1 MGKVKIQDIAA
12 EASLDNNVLL
22 EKAKELG
29 FSVKAA
35 NSSISEEDAG
45 ILVDYVIYGRLP
57 KGFKKPGETKKL
69 KVIKK
74 KIEIVTEDKATT
86 TEEKTIEPT
95 LENEVAE
102 KVTEEVVTAEP
113 IVDETTKD
121 NAPVEESKETTEEK
135 VVEPKAKKRKGISV
149 TQKSDAKP
157 IGIRKVKKVEEKVE
171 EVVTEPVEEVA
182 KTTEAEPEAKTETTT
197 ETLEKETEVATD
209 VKNETTEETT
219 TEEVVVT
226 KPVVKKRKGISVV
239 QKNDD
244 SSIDVKKADDSEA
257 RPRRRTLSRTGIKIV
272 KKAKP
277 APVRASTKISL
288 GNKNYEPY
296 IPKKKAKKGPA
307 EARDAGKRIDIFNH
321 DSMSSDIDSGFGNEE
336 VVLLDFSDKNI
347 YEDMMRQEQKRKEEM
362 KKRDAANGG
371 PTKGRQ
377 PFRPQQR
384 RSLKRGGKRKKYIK
398 EEAIENVTSV
408 EIPENV
414 RVYEFAE
421 KVNKKVGEVVGVLF
435 ALGMMVTKN
444 DFLSKDEIEIL
455 ADEFEVAVT
464 TVNPL
469 DELDYA
475 DAYDE
480 VEEKDEDLVERPPVI
495 TIMGHVDHGK
505 TSLLDKIREAK
516 VADKEAGGITQHVG
530 AYQVEKNGKKI
541 TFVDTPGHEAFTAMR
556 SRGAQATDIVIIVV
570 AADDGVMPQTREAI
584 SHAKAAN
591 VPLIVAINK
600 MDKEAANPDNVKSQ
614 LAEIDVMA
622 ADWGGEY
629 EFVPVSAHSGL
640 GIDDLLETILLQA
653 EVMELKANPNREA
666 KASVV
671 EASIEKGFGPVA
683 NVIISNGTLKVGDNV
698 IAGTTYGRI
707 KAIKLDDGSSVK
719 EIGPSTPA
727 SIVGLNSVPAAGDEL
742 VAMSSDKEVRELAE
756 KRAEF
761 ERSKELSKSTKAT
774 LDDLHALIAEG
785 QLKALPIIIKADVQ
799 GSLEAIKGSL
809 EKLRNEEVKVNI
821 IHEGVGGVTE
831 SDLTL
836 ADASEHAIVLG
847 FNVRPTG
854 AVKKKS
860 KELGIEIKSYSII
873 YDLLDDV
880 KALLG
885 GMMSPVIT
893 EEVTGQADVRETF
906 IVGKVGTIAG
916 CKVSDGSIMR
926 NSKARLIRDGV
937 VVYESTISSLKR
949 FNEDAREVKN
959 GYECGIMLENF
970 NDIKDGDV
978 IETFKDV
985 EEQVVMD

>member
-1 MGKVKIQDIAA
+1 MDKVKIQEIAD
-12 EASLDNNVLL
+12 EAGLSNGDLL
-22 EKAKELG
+22 EKAKDLG
-29 FSVKAA
+29 FDVKAA
-35 NSSISEEDAG
+35 NSTISMEDAG
-45 ILVDYVIYGRLP
+45 ILVDYAISGVLP
-57 KGFKKPGETKKL
+57 KSFQKPGEKK
-69 KVIKK
+69 KIKIIKK
-74 KIEIVTEDKATT
+74 KVE
-86 TEEKTIEPT
+86 EEKIPES
-95 LENEVAE
+95 
-102 KVTEEVVTAEP
+102 
-113 IVDETTKD
+113 TKT
-121 NAPVEESKETTEEK
+121 VLVEEK
-135 VVEPKAKKRKGISV
+135 VEAVESEPEKEVIDNTVEKENIVEEVSKKEEVSTETVSEKEEKVEEEAASSQNVVEEKPVVKEVKKRKGISV
-149 TQKSDAKP
+149 TQKNNDSSST
-157 IGIRKVKKVEEKVE
+157 IKKVGDDE
-171 EVVTEPVEEVA
+171 
-182 KTTEAEPEAKTETTT
+182 
-197 ETLEKETEVATD
+197 D
-209 VKNETTEETT
+209 N
-219 TEEVVVT
+219 
-226 KPVVKKRKGISVV
+226 KPKK
-239 QKNDD
+239 
-244 SSIDVKKADDSEA
+244 
-257 RPRRRTLSRTGIKIV
+257 RTLSRTGIKIV
-272 KKAKP
+272 RKAKP
-277 APVRASTKISL
+277 APVRASKKISF
-288 GNKNYEPY
+288 GNQQFEPY
-296 IPKKKAKKGPA
+296 VAKKKPKKGPA
-307 EARDAGKRIDIFNH
+307 EARDSGKKIDIFKH
-321 DSMSSDIDSGFGNEE
+321 DSMSGDIDSGFGDEE

-362 KKRDAANGG
+362 KKREAANGG
-371 PTKGRQ
+371 PVKGRQ
-377 PFRPQQR
+377 AFRPQQR
-384 RSLKRGGKRKKYIK
+384 RSLKRGGKRKKYVK
-398 EEAIENVTSV
+398 EESSAVVTSV

-421 KVNKKVGEVVGVLF
+421 QVNRKVGEVVGVLF

-455 ADEFEVAVT
+455 AEEFEVDVT

-480 VEEKDEDLVERPPVI
+480 VEEKDEHLVERPPVI

-570 AADDGVMPQTREAI
+570 AADDGVMPQTKEAI
-584 SHAKAAN
+584 AHAKAAG

-600 MDKEAANPDNVKSQ
+600 MDKESANPDNVKSQ

-622 ADWGGEY
+622 TDWGGEY

-653 EVMELKANPNREA
+653 EVMELRANPDRKA

-683 NVIISNGTLKVGDNV
+683 NVIIGNGTLKVGDNV

-727 SIVGLNSVPAAGDEL
+727 AIVGLNSVPAAGDEL
-742 VAMSSDKEVRELAE
+742 VAMGSDREVRELAE

-761 ERSKELSKSTKAT
+761 ERAKELSKSTKAT
-774 LDDLHALIAEG
+774 LDDLSALIAEG
-785 QLKALPIIIKADVQ
+785 QLKSLPVIIKADVQ

-836 ADASEHAIVLG
+836 ADASEHAVVLG

-854 AVKKKS
+854 SVKKKA
-860 KELGIEIKSYSII
+860 KELGIEIRAYSII

-906 IVGKVGTIAG
+906 VVGKVGTIAG
-916 CKVSDGSIMR
+916 CKVSDGSILR
-926 NSKARLIRDGV
+926 NSKARLIRDGIV
-937 VVYESTISSLKR
+937 IYESSISSLKR

-970 NDIKDGDV
+970 NDIKQGDV

-985 EEQVVMD
+985 EEQVTL